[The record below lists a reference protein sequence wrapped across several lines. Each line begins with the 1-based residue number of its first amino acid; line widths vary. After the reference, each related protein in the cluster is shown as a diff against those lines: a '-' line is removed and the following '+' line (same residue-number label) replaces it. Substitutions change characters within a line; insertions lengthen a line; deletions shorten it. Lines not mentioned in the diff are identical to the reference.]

1 MSALRTAAAAAAKH
15 TRTLSQPL
23 RRTFYTPYAALQ
35 YSTTKSTTT
44 IDEAVPTAHEH
55 EREHA
60 ARTVHVV
67 AEPNTADLKFYGVP
81 MGAYPN
87 ATPYHHHQYPAAY
100 ATPAVE
106 LENANV
112 NVSLVSAVLIIL
124 YAYIFLLLMRATV
137 LRITAG
143 IDDASASPCSHLCL
157 IPCWRAR
164 DGEDG
169 LGLVMTWLVGE
180 TLGLQ

>member
-1 MSALRTAAAAAAKH
+1 MSALRTAAAKH

-35 YSTTKSTTT
+35 YSQLPNKSTTNT

-67 AEPNTADLKFYGVP
+67 AEPNTADRKFYGVP

-87 ATPYHHHQYPAAY
+87 ATPYHQHHYPAAY

-112 NVSLVSAVLIIL
+112 NVSLVSAVSD
-124 YAYIFLLLMRATV
+124 YFA
-137 LRITAG
+137 RIY
-143 IDDASASPCSHLCL
+143 SCCS
-157 IPCWRAR
+157 RAR
-164 DGEDG
+164 HAVNYSRHKRRERVPSHALSPSVLFLSRLWAGG
-169 LGLVMTWLVGE
+169 RAMVR
-180 TLGLQ
+180 

>member
-1 MSALRTAAAAAAKH
+1 MSALRTAAAAAKH

-23 RRTFYTPYAALQ
+23 RRTFYTPYAAQQ
-35 YSTTKSTTT
+35 YSQLPNKSTTT
-44 IDEAVPTAHEH
+44 RIDEAVPMPHEH
-55 EREHA
+55 ESEHA

-112 NVSLVSAVLIIL
+112 NQA
-124 YAYIFLLLMRATV
+124 
-137 LRITAG
+137 
-143 IDDASASPCSHLCL
+143 
-157 IPCWRAR
+157 
-164 DGEDG
+164 
-169 LGLVMTWLVGE
+169 
-180 TLGLQ
+180 

>member
-44 IDEAVPTAHEH
+44 INEVAPTAHEH

-67 AEPNTADLKFYGVP
+67 AEPSTADLKFYGVP

-112 NVSLVSAVLIIL
+112 NQA
-124 YAYIFLLLMRATV
+124 
-137 LRITAG
+137 
-143 IDDASASPCSHLCL
+143 
-157 IPCWRAR
+157 
-164 DGEDG
+164 
-169 LGLVMTWLVGE
+169 
-180 TLGLQ
+180 

>member
-1 MSALRTAAAAAAKH
+1 MSALRTAAAAAKH

-23 RRTFYTPYAALQ
+23 RRTVYTPHAALQ
-35 YSTTKSTTT
+35 YSRLSTKPTTS
-44 IDEAVPTAHEH
+44 IDEAAHEH

-67 AEPNTADLKFYGVP
+67 AVPNTADLKSYGVP

-87 ATPYHHHQYPAAY
+87 ATPYYPVAY
-100 ATPAVE
+100 AASGVE
-106 LENANV
+106 LENANM
-112 NVSLVSAVLIIL
+112 NVRFVRT
-124 YAYIFLLLMRATV
+124 YIFLVAHARTV
-137 LRITAG
+137 PCITAG
-143 IDDASASPCSHLCL
+143 IDDASASPSHTLSPL
-157 IPCWRAR
+157 SFYLLGFGGRAR

-169 LGLVMTWLVGE
+169 LGLVMTWLVSE